1 MEKINYISHLTEA
14 ISRFSDDDRLN
25 STHVSLY
32 ISLFSFWN
40 INRFKNPVSINR
52 SDVMRVSKV
61 GSKTTYHRCINQL
74 DEWGYIEYFPSNNP
88 LKGSLIK
95 MVDFFAN
102 EKSKKS
108 NKNNKSNTSPKK
120 GQVQGQLGGQVG
132 GQLLGLVVGQ
142 VPGRL
147 VGQVVVS
154 SINSI
159 KHNKHYKLK
168 REGNKNF
175 LSSPSQLKNDKSSF
189 FEKISKDELHSPKKS
204 SRDELNS
211 SSKNDLKSP
220 STRKRFAPPNLK
232 EVKTFFH
239 ENKSSY
245 QVAETFFNHFESN
258 GWLVGGRAKM
268 KNWKAAARNWM
279 MRDEKYQAQN
289 RSPAQQRL
297 HVNENKDYSEPL

>member
-1 MEKINYISHLTEA
+1 
-14 ISRFSDDDRLN
+14 
-25 STHVSLY
+25 
-32 ISLFSFWN
+32 
-40 INRFKNPVSINR
+40 
-52 SDVMRVSKV
+52 
-61 GSKTTYHRCINQL
+61 
-74 DEWGYIEYFPSNNP
+74 
-88 LKGSLIK
+88 
-95 MVDFFAN
+95 
-102 EKSKKS
+102 
-108 NKNNKSNTSPKK
+108 
-120 GQVQGQLGGQVG
+120 
-132 GQLLGLVVGQ
+132 VGQ

-159 KHNKHYKLK
+159 KHNKQYKHKKHYKLK

-175 LSSPSQLKNDKSSF
+175 LSSPSEFKNDKSSF
-189 FEKISKDELHSPKKS
+189 FEKISKNDLQSSKKA

-211 SSKNDLKSP
+211 SDTSDTPKKKSP
-220 STRKRFAPPNLK
+220 SKRKRFVPPNLQ

-268 KNWKAAARNWM
+268 KNWKAAARNWIT
-279 MRDEKYQAQN
+279 RDEKYQAQN